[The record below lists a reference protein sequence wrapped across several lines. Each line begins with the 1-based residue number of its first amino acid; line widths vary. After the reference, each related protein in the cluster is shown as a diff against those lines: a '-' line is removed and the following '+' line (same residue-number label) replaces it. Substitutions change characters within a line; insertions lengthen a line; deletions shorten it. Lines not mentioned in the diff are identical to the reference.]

1 MIFLPVRIPR
11 LHVITSI
18 IKNNRE
24 GLLKSKKKEDEGAKV
39 LTSTREIWN
48 NSTTCGGSG

>member
-18 IKNNRE
+18 IKNNGE
-24 GLLKSKKKEDEGAKV
+24 GLLKSKKKGRRRGKSIDFYPGNME
-39 LTSTREIWN
+39 
-48 NSTTCGGSG
+48 